1 MKTAK
6 ITIGFCA
13 LALIMLLLGCSS
25 PVSLTSWKN
34 PNSNKQISNVVVI
47 ALFDKLN
54 YIQSMEDAFYNYFS
68 TQGLKTVKSLSFM
81 VPYQTYQMAD
91 LKKKLDSLGADGL
104 LILTSKGAD
113 VSVDYNQ
120 PTYYGFYGRFGGGI
134 AATGGGVYT
143 STTYNVRANLYTTA
157 DDGLLWTGDLAVTD
171 PNDVGGAMTQMAQ
184 SVYGDWVKNAVLK
197 YPPAPATK

>member
-6 ITIGFCA
+6 IATGLCT
-13 LALIMLLLGCSS
+13 LALLFLLIGCSS

-34 PNSNKQISNVVVI
+34 PNENKQISNVVVI

-54 YIQSMEDAFYNYFS
+54 YIQSMEDAFYNTF
-68 TQGLKTVKSLSFM
+68 TGQGLKSVKSLSFM
-81 VPYQTYQMAD
+81 VPFQTYQMTD

-113 VSVDYNQ
+113 VSVDYNA

-134 AATGGGVYT
+134 AATGGSVYT
-143 STTYNVRANLYTTA
+143 STTYNVRGNLYSA
-157 DDGLLWTGDLAVTD
+157 QDEGLLWTGDLAVTD
-171 PNDVGGAMTQMAQ
+171 PNDVGGAMNQMAQ
-184 SVYGDWVKNAVLK
+184 SVFADWVKNNLLK
-197 YPPAPATK
+197 NPPATGTK